1 MLKYFRM
8 KKNELKVKV
17 AFYELMS
24 TMINNRKEYVDFIK
38 RLYDS
43 LKDVPVNELRSEFI
57 EKLGEIAYEKS
68 MDIDN
73 NENE

>member
-8 KKNELKVKV
+8 KKNELNVKV

-24 TMINNRKEYVDFIK
+24 TMIDNRKEYVDFIK